1 MQIRMGQ
8 RQGKSNIH
16 KNILTQTL
24 RQSLELLNYSSQ
36 ELEAFLQQKQQEN
49 PLLTIRTRTPLTVS
63 NEVTNQI
70 PTNRSVM
77 DMLNEQLVDFNLTP
91 ELSRVVKWLIND
103 LDNDG
108 LLREIP
114 EEYARMLNTSTI
126 TVIEA
131 IKIIQQCE
139 PIGIGA
145 NSIQE
150 SYLLQARRNKESQD
164 MIHLISN
171 YFDLFIEKKWIELS
185 KQAKISL
192 NRLQELADKMAYYST
207 SPLGQYFSEQS
218 PYIRPDA
225 YIDIDGGLVNI
236 TYQGYAF
243 PKVGIDSTYVTKL
256 SSELDDQ
263 TIDYLEEKKKD
274 VDEIISQLH
283 WRKET
288 LQRII
293 EAVVKTQFHYFTK
306 GPAYLTPLTM
316 TDLAFQLGLHESTIS
331 RAVREKYIHTRTG
344 VVPIKSF
351 FSQASTDDVS
361 VAHVKSRILTFIAEE
376 NKTKPIS
383 DQIIVDQLQKEG
395 IHLSRR
401 VIAKYREQLKIPSS
415 SKRKRFEEN

>member
-8 RQGKSNIH
+8 KQVQSQTQKLM
-16 KNILTQTL
+16 LTQTL

-63 NEVTNQI
+63 NEITNQI

-91 ELSRVVKWLIND
+91 ELSRVVKWLMND

-108 LLREIP
+108 LLRDIP

-164 MIHLISN
+164 MIHLITN

-225 YIDIDGGLVNI
+225 HVDIVDGLINI
-236 TYQGYAF
+236 TYYGYAF
-243 PKVGIDSTYVTKL
+243 PKVGSDSTYVTKL
-256 SSELDDQ
+256 SSELDAQ
-263 TIDYLEEKKKD
+263 TFNYLEDKKKD
-274 VDEIISQLH
+274 VDDIISQLH

-288 LQRII
+288 IQQII
-293 EAVVKTQFHYFTK
+293 EAVVETQLHYFTK

-316 TDLAFQLGLHESTIS
+316 TDLAIQLGLHESTIS

-361 VAHVKSRILTFIAEE
+361 VAHVKSRLIAFITEE

-415 SKRKRFEEN
+415 SKRKRFEEI